1 MRDWHKE
8 AKRLESARNKAQHE
22 AEQLKREIQ
31 RLNETN
37 TRLRRELKTTVTRLE
52 RMLRWGYR
60 ERPNEIMKSGATFTP
75 TPMEP

>member
-8 AKRLESARNKAQHE
+8 AKRLESARNQAQHE
-22 AEQLKREIQ
+22 AEQLKREVQ
-31 RLNETN
+31 RLSETN

-60 ERPNEIMKSGATFTP
+60 ERPNEIAKQEATFAP